1 MSQRIVSRCLK
12 LGITLVLASGW
23 AHAQSNPTAPS
34 IADMYCSGVFTTD
47 PVPHDIFLIAPEESG
62 HRIGAETPDLV
73 HINKGSADGVKVG
86 DEFLVSRPMHD
97 PVGISWFK
105 WQPGILRAMGPA
117 YEDVGR
123 LRVVNVQEKTA
134 TAQVVYSCDYMQR
147 DDVVQPFVERPSPAF
162 HDASQFDIFA
172 PPSGKPV
179 AMIAAIQFF
188 GQVAGQ
194 GMTVYIN
201 LGSKQG
207 VNVGDYFRVFRY
219 QGANSDTVYTH
230 RGTNY
235 TIYGFGSDKVH
246 YAWKDLPREILG
258 EGIVVRVGP
267 NAATV
272 ILTHSRREIFT
283 GDYAEVE

>member
-1 MSQRIVSRCLK
+1 MSRTIVSRCLK
-12 LGITLVLASGW
+12 VGITLVLASGW

-34 IADMYCSGVFTTD
+34 IADMYCSGVFTSE
-47 PVPHDIFLIAPEESG
+47 PVPHDIYLIAPEESG
-62 HRIGAETPDLV
+62 HRIGAEQPDLV
-73 HINKGSADGVKVG
+73 HINKGSSDGVKVG

-97 PVGISWFK
+97 TVGIPWFK

-123 LRVVNVQEKTA
+123 LRVVSVQEKTA

-147 DDVVQPFVERPSPAF
+147 DDILQPFVERPAPAF
-162 HDASQFDIFA
+162 HADAQFDIFA

-179 AMIAAIQFF
+179 AMIAAIENY
-188 GQVAGQ
+188 GQVAGLD
-194 GMTVYIN
+194 MTVYVN

-207 VNVGDYFRVFRY
+207 VQVGDYFRVFRY
-219 QGANSDTVYTH
+219 QGATSDNVYTE

-235 TIYGFGSDKVH
+235 TIFGFGSDPVH
-246 YAWKDLPREILG
+246 YMWKDLPREILG

-267 NAATV
+267 NASTV
-272 ILTHSRREIFT
+272 ILTHSRREIFA

>member
-1 MSQRIVSRCLK
+1 MSQRIFSQCLK
-12 LGITLVLASGW
+12 VGLTLVLASGW
-23 AHAQSNPTAPS
+23 AHAQTNPTAPG

-47 PVPHDIFLIAPEESG
+47 PVPHDIYLISPEESG
-62 HRIGAETPDLV
+62 HRIEAVQPDLV
-73 HINKGSADGVKVG
+73 HINKGSSDGVKVG

-97 PVGISWFK
+97 AIGIPWFK

-123 LRVVNVQEKTA
+123 IRVVSVQDKTA
-134 TAQVVYSCDYMQR
+134 TGEVVYSCDYMQR
-147 DDVVQPFVERPSPAF
+147 DDILQPFVERPAPAL
-162 HDASQFDIFA
+162 HDETKFDIFA

-179 AMIAAIQFF
+179 AMIAAIEHF
-188 GQVAGQ
+188 GQVASQ
-194 GMTVYIN
+194 GMVVYIN
-201 LGSKQG
+201 LGTKQG
-207 VNVGDYFRVFRY
+207 VQIGDYFRVFRY
-219 QGANSDTVYTH
+219 QGGTSDTVYTE

-235 TIYGFGSDKVH
+235 TVYGFGSDPVH